1 MSAIAHLT
9 LLMNDDSDI
18 LHEISERP
26 DEGARLLVGKYGRRL
41 YAVAMRLC
49 RNEADAEDLVSRTL
63 ARVIQNVG
71 SFKGNSEFFTWQCA
85 IMANFFKMD
94 LRRKGAN
101 SLEFPEEL
109 PEVADEK
116 PSPAEAAERADDARE
131 VRAAVTALPCRLRE
145 AVVLFYFSGMSVPE
159 IAKSLG
165 EPEGTVYY
173 RLHEAK
179 KAIREKI
186 SGKIQ
191 GGTPVAHPTEC
202 KEKRP

>member
-1 MSAIAHLT
+1 MSAIARLT

-18 LHEISERP
+18 LREMSEHP
-26 DEGARLLVGKYGRRL
+26 DKGARILVEKYGRRL
-41 YAVAMRLC
+41 YAMAMRLC

-63 ARVIQNVG
+63 ARVIQNIG
-71 SFKGNSEFFTWQCA
+71 SFKGGSDFFTWQCA
-85 IMANFFKMD
+85 IMANFFKTG

-109 PEVADEK
+109 PEVSDER
-116 PSPAEAAERADDARE
+116 PSPAESAERTDDARE
-131 VRAAVTALPCRLRE
+131 VRAAVAALPGRLRE
-145 AVVLFYFSGMSVPE
+145 AVVLFYFGGMSVPA

-191 GGTPVAHPTEC
+191 GCTSFARPTKC
-202 KEKRP
+202 KEEKP